1 MYGPKRGFAQSEYF
15 DQQATAVAGML
26 ANASDI
32 NLVDS
37 AFVAAADAVNGMVAG
52 IGVVAL
58 PTTVSSRAGVNYD
71 RIMAPTATATDADFA
86 GVVVR
91 NQVMK
96 SNPNGE
102 ACWYEGDM
110 ANYARRGRS
119 GSRIWVKL
127 VNGTATPGGDVYW
140 VVSDIAGTGKT
151 IGGFSA
157 SAISVSGSA
166 TAAKLTGGSI
176 NVSALKA
183 VSAGGLDITI
193 DGTNKKLSALD
204 FSNVASIDDVVSIL
218 NTALSGVATVAALG
232 AGVVITSATT
242 GTSST
247 MAYAVAPTTA
257 SQTDVSAALGLT
269 AASGGLLSTP
279 GTTGAS
285 YDTVKLSNARFVDT
299 FEGGNGANNIALIEL
314 L

>member
-15 DQQATAVAGML
+15 DQQATALAGML

-32 NLVDS
+32 NLTDS
-37 AFVAAADAVNGMVAG
+37 AFVVTDDAVNGLEAG

-58 PTTVSSRAGVNYD
+58 PTTASPRAGVNYD
-71 RIMAPTATATDADFA
+71 RIMAPTASAADADFA
-86 GVVVR
+86 GIVVR
-91 NQVMK
+91 NQVMRT
-96 SNPNGE
+96 NPKGE

-110 ANYARRGRS
+110 ANYARRGRA

-127 VNGTATPGGDVYW
+127 ANGTATPNGKVYW
-140 VVSDIAGTGKT
+140 IVSDVAGTGKT
-151 IGGFSA
+151 IGAFSA

-176 NVSALKA
+176 NLTALKA
-183 VSAGGLDITI
+183 VSTGGLDITI

-204 FSNVASIDDVVSIL
+204 FSAVASLDDVVSAL
-218 NTALSGVATVAALG
+218 NTALTGVATVSALG
-232 AGVVITSATT
+232 AGIVITSATT

-257 SQTDVSAALGLT
+257 GQTDVSAALGLT
-269 AASGGLLSTP
+269 AASGGVLAQ
-279 GTTGAS
+279 GTSGAS
-285 YDTVKLSNARFVDT
+285 YDTVELTNARFVDT
-299 FEGGNGANNIALIEL
+299 FEGGNGANNIALVEL
-314 L
+314 M